1 MIGIICFPRNCPG
14 MRVPGT
20 RVTDLTDRSVKR
32 FTFQNGFRL
41 VKRLCVFLSLSRA
54 ASFSRSCPLQPPPA
68 PPPGVAPT
76 LNADVDKLLADTDP
90 DAANDKDDG
99 AGSPAEPTGGE
110 EKSGGNGKDGAAE
123 EEDAEPAEPVEPIGE
138 EFKPVDSRGCT
149 DTLCCLLFLGCMA
162 LWCGV
167 AAFVF
172 YYGNPYSVIY
182 GVDYEGSICSHSCGA
197 NTDPMSNCSA
207 ASIKAKKYAHF
218 PRITSDLLAQ
228 KADIALG
235 KIPVFYTVC
244 VEECPQQ
251 WDVVCS
257 YKYETKYPTWREY
270 PAGVKA
276 CLGASA
282 SLNKFIVSV
291 SPDVLTATFQAA
303 EASGSIARQ
312 RDIQLMRCYRRG
324 HDHDAESVHSHPN
337 VCPGEHY

>member
-1 MIGIICFPRNCPG
+1 MSAP
-14 MRVPGT
+14 
-20 RVTDLTDRSVKR
+20 
-32 FTFQNGFRL
+32 
-41 VKRLCVFLSLSRA
+41 A
-54 ASFSRSCPLQPPPA
+54 PPPA

-207 ASIKAKKYAHF
+207 ASIKAKKVHF
-218 PRITSDLLAQ
+218 PRITSTFLRKRLRLRWARYLFLHHLEVRSSGTWSAPTTRNQ
-228 KADIALG
+228 
-235 KIPVFYTVC
+235 IPNGEV
-244 VEECPQQ
+244 P
-251 WDVVCS
+251 S
-257 YKYETKYPTWREY
+257 WR
-270 PAGVKA
+270 
-276 CLGASA
+276 
-282 SLNKFIVSV
+282 
-291 SPDVLTATFQAA
+291 
-303 EASGSIARQ
+303 
-312 RDIQLMRCYRRG
+312 
-324 HDHDAESVHSHPN
+324 
-337 VCPGEHY
+337 